1 MSKKFVS
8 AKAVLAE
15 LSLVAGG
22 SWVCMVWSWYWT
34 QIWNRVD
41 NTALFVFFFFFF
53 QVLFI
58 SQLIDMW
65 HQLKVLDFM
74 DFTAKTWFTILT
86 GRYCLHL
93 APALVLQFWSHPV
106 CRDVDRTRLQLGAFQ
121 PYLQLHSAFRGFLMQ
136 GVPGVTGNNCLKVT
150 T

>member
-1 MSKKFVS
+1 MSTKFVS

-22 SWVCMVWSWYWT
+22 SSVCMVWSWYWT

-41 NTALFVFFFFFF
+41 NTALFVFFPF
-53 QVLFI
+53 QVLFV
-58 SQLIDMW
+58 SHLIDMW

-74 DFTAKTWFTILT
+74 DFIAKTWFTILT
-86 GRYCLHL
+86 GRRCLPL
-93 APALVLQFWSHPV
+93 APVLVLQFWSHPV
-106 CRDVDRTRLQLGAFQ
+106 CGDVDRTRLQLGAFQ
-121 PYLQLHSAFRGFLMQ
+121 PYPQLHSAFRGFLMQ

>member
-1 MSKKFVS
+1 MSTKFVS

-22 SWVCMVWSWYWT
+22 SSVCMVWSWYWT

-41 NTALFVFFFFFF
+41 NTPLFVFFFPF
-53 QVLFI
+53 QVLFV
-58 SQLIDMW
+58 SHLIDMW

-74 DFTAKTWFTILT
+74 DFIAKTWFTRLT
-86 GRYCLHL
+86 GRRCLSL
-93 APALVLQFWSHPV
+93 APVLVLQFWSHPA
-106 CRDVDRTRLQLGAFQ
+106 CGDVDRTRLQLGAFQ
-121 PYLQLHSAFRGFLMQ
+121 PYPQLHSAFRGFLMQ